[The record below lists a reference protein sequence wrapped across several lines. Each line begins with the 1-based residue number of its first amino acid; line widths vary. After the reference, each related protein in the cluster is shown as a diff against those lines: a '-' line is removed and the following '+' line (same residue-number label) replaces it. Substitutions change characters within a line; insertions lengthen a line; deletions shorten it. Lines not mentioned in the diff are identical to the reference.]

1 MTNIYMEIGMSID
14 LNKNDIQKLILSLL
28 KPDPRKAKNAAEL
41 VNLIGVSRLHKFS
54 KKDQKQEDDLLEKQ
68 AKRRI
73 LRILDDMIDKPIYG
87 VEELPTTPRT
97 FYLKTPIDYS
107 SLLQMLYGLNSNIV
121 MQLPAEQRSEI
132 ELLDSRQI
140 PNSVEQWQQ
149 KIYVGRSGFCHRAEA
164 APETI
169 RAIYKAV
176 ESEQFVEFD
185 YQNLKGQKST
195 PEVFPW
201 GILLKG
207 DSCYLVANQFDR
219 GKPLPITYALHRI
232 KNPKI
237 TNRVTKDAPGKPQ
250 DKNHFQ
256 RFCKDRQLDI
266 FASEFDEDIE
276 VQLRFFNGI
285 GLSLHET
292 VLAVDQQI
300 EPINSQE
307 FRLKA
312 TVKNCFELHRFI
324 LGYGADVEVE
334 SPLGLRELIAEKLKV
349 AATRY

>member
-1 MTNIYMEIGMSID
+1 MSLD

-28 KPDPRKAKNAAEL
+28 KPDPSKAKSAGEL
-41 VNLIGVSRLHKFS
+41 VKLIGLSRLHKFS
-54 KKDQKQEDDLLEKQ
+54 KKDQKQEDDVLEKQ
-68 AKRRI
+68 AQRRI
-73 LRILDDMIDKPIYG
+73 LRILDDMIDKLIYG
-87 VEELPTTPRT
+87 VEELPTNPRT
-97 FYLKTPIDYS
+97 FYLKHQTDYS

-121 MQLPAEQRSEI
+121 MHLPAEQRSEM
-132 ELLDSRQI
+132 ELLDSRQM
-140 PNSVEQWQQ
+140 PNSVAQWQQ

-169 RAIYKAV
+169 STIYKAV

-185 YQNLKGQKST
+185 YQTSTGKKST
-195 PEVFPW
+195 LEVFPW

-207 DSCYLVANQFDR
+207 DSCYLVANPYDS
-219 GKPLPITYALHRI
+219 GKPLPVTYALHRI
-232 KNPKI
+232 KNPKF
-237 TNRVTKDAPGKPQ
+237 TNRLTENAPSRPQ

-256 RFCKDRQLDI
+256 RFCKERQLDL
-266 FASEFDEDIE
+266 FANEHDAEIE
-276 VQLRFFNGI
+276 LQLHFFNGM
-285 GLSLHET
+285 GRSLHET
-292 VLAVDQQI
+292 VLAADQQI
-300 EPINSQE
+300 EPINSKE

-334 SPLGLRELIAEKLKV
+334 SPLELRELIAEKLKV